1 KYQRFFKKIDKYF
14 GKLVASKIKYS
25 QYQEIMN
32 QIGQGVGP
40 DYLSR
45 LNSSIRSAV
54 QLARRDLLNINDF
67 TEGVRLH
74 AQKLPKNPEDKYIS
88 SLS

>member
-1 KYQRFFKKIDKYF
+1 
-14 GKLVASKIKYS
+14 
-25 QYQEIMN
+25 MN

-88 SLS
+88 SLSDYQKIIDYLRSIME

>member
-1 KYQRFFKKIDKYF
+1 
-14 GKLVASKIKYS
+14 
-25 QYQEIMN
+25 MN

-74 AQKLPKNPEDKYIS
+74 AQKLPKILRINIFRVYQIIKK
-88 SLS
+88 

>member
-1 KYQRFFKKIDKYF
+1 
-14 GKLVASKIKYS
+14 
-25 QYQEIMN
+25 MN

-74 AQKLPKNPEDKYIS
+74 AQNSQKS
-88 SLS
+88 